1 VAADGDLVMALRF
14 EVDGAEAVEL
24 QPKQLVIAGWT
35 GRDRAAI
42 DHHIEELAA
51 IGVPR
56 PSAVPL
62 YYRVAVSL
70 LTQAP
75 QIEVL
80 GTGSSGEVEPVLVRA
95 QGRWWLTVG
104 SDHTDREAERA
115 GVALSKQLCAKPI
128 ATQAWAWDDVA
139 ARADAIVLR
148 SEIFEGGSWVRY
160 QDGHL
165 RSIRPLEQ
173 LTAGLP
179 ADAPVVDGLVLFCG
193 TLGALPDSSGRGVRP
208 AARMRL
214 LLIDGERT
222 LTHEYTTTQL
232 PQVA

>member
-1 VAADGDLVMALRF
+1 MLRF
-14 EVDGAEAVEL
+14 QVGTEALEV
-24 QPKQLVIAGWT
+24 QPRQLVIAGWT

-56 PSAVPL
+56 PSSVPL
-62 YYRVAVSL
+62 YYRVAASL

-80 GTGSSGEVEPVLVRA
+80 GAGSSGEVEPVLVRA
-95 QGRWWLTVG
+95 HGRWWLTVG
-104 SDHTDREAERA
+104 SDHTDRDAERA
-115 GVALSKQLCAKPI
+115 GVALSKQLCAKPV
-128 ATQAWAWDDVA
+128 ASQAWSWGAVC
-139 ARADAIVLR
+139 ARADPIVLR
-148 SEIFEGGSWVRY
+148 SEIFEGGRWVCY
-160 QDGHL
+160 QDGTL
-165 RSIRPLEQ
+165 ASIRPLEQ
-173 LTAGLP
+173 LIAGLP
-179 ADAPVVDGLVLFCG
+179 GDAPIADGLVLFCG
-193 TLGALPDSSGRGVRP
+193 TLGALPDASGRGVRP

-222 LTHEYTTTQL
+222 LTHEYATTGL